1 MAKIF
6 KVGLLGCGGI
16 AGAHAPGFMKA
27 SGLCEVAAVAEPNQR
42 RHGWIRETFGADVPI
57 VDDYRKVLAIE
68 EIDAVDIVLPHD
80 LHMQAAVDA
89 ANAGKHVLTEKVMAR
104 NIWEC
109 DRMIEACEKAGI
121 TLTVTH
127 DRRYHSEWEALK
139 DIIDSGD
146 LGEIFFWKLDHNQN
160 VEMPIGHWIR
170 SRNAIGGGA
179 IMSCLT
185 HQIDGLRWYGGE
197 VKNVTCR
204 TKVDPR
210 RMEGEFLGVLIAEME
225 SGAMAELSIN
235 WMTRS
240 NSGDNRLWYEMVQV
254 CGTEGE
260 AYRMDGKGTFVRL
273 HPNAGQTAIQRY
285 GEEALNGFVSVDYSA
300 SVGGHVGCIVEWAKM
315 ICGLDNHVRTS
326 GREARG
332 TVEVAEAAYRS
343 VNESRTIGLPITPE
357 TWEDFPPMESHLKPL
372 YVGSLNVKN
381 ADDPLA

>member
-1 MAKIF
+1 MTKKF

-16 AGAHAPGFMKA
+16 VGAHAPGFKA
-27 SGLCEVAAVAEPNQR
+27 AAEFCEVVAVAEPNQG
-42 RHGWIRETFGADVPI
+42 RHAWIRKTFGANVII
-57 VDDYRKVLAIE
+57 VDDYRKVLEMDA
-68 EIDAVDIVLPHD
+68 IDAVDIVLPHD
-80 LHMQAAVDA
+80 LHMEAAVAA

-109 DRMIEACEKAGI
+109 DQMIAAADKAGV
-121 TLTVTH
+121 TVTVTH
-127 DRRYHSEWEALK
+127 DRRYHGEWEALK
-139 DIIDSGD
+139 EIIDSGA

-160 VEMPIGHWIR
+160 VEAPVGHWIR

-210 RMEGEFLGVLIAEME
+210 RMEGEFLGVVLAEME

-235 WMTRS
+235 WWTRS
-240 NSGDNRLWYEMVQV
+240 NSGDNHLWYEMVQV

-260 AYRMDGKGTFVRL
+260 AYRMDGKGTFVML
-273 HPNAGQTAIQRY
+273 HPNASQAAIDRF
-285 GEEALNGFVSVDYSA
+285 GEEALKGFVSVNYDA

-315 ICGLDNHVRTS
+315 ICGKENHVRTS
-326 GREARG
+326 GREVRG

-343 VNESRTIGLPITPE
+343 VKESRTISLPIEPE
-357 TWEDFPPMESHLKPL
+357 VWKDFPPMETKVKAL
-372 YVGSLNVKN
+372 YVGGETIKN
-381 ADDPLA
+381 KDNPLA